1 MNKAVL
7 TLILLSALSSSASLF
22 GQKGTFSVNTGF
34 GIIQGYLVGGNYY
47 YGQNLNVGIDIGSH
61 LGLASNLDQT
71 KLSISIENNL
81 QFGTVNRFG
90 YKAWYFGQQVMYW
103 VKDLSYANVKTL
115 SITPTLG
122 VMLAISKSMGI
133 SIEFGPAV
141 NFTLDID
148 RKTPEDVIYNWP
160 IFPSGRVQFVYLF

>member
-1 MNKAVL
+1 MIWAAGD
-7 TLILLSALSSSASLF
+7 SRA
-22 GQKGTFSVNTGF
+22 KGF
-34 GIIQGYLVGGNYY
+34 LVGGNYY
-47 YGQNLNVGIDIGSH
+47 YAQNLNVGIDIGSH
-61 LGLASNLDQT
+61 LGLATNLDQT
-71 KLSISIENNL
+71 KFSVSIENNL
-81 QFGTVNRFG
+81 QFGAVNRFG

-115 SITPTLG
+115 SVTPTLG

-133 SIEFGPAV
+133 SIVLGPTV

>member
-1 MNKAVL
+1 MRKRIVL
-7 TLILLSALSSSASLF
+7 LIIIGFVSIPDCLF
-22 GQKGTFSVNTGF
+22 GQKGTISVNTGF
-34 GIIQGYLVGGNYY
+34 GIIQGYLIGFNYNY
-47 YGQNLNVGIDIGSH
+47 TQYLNAGIDIGFH

-71 KLSISIENNL
+71 KFSISIENNL
-81 QFGTVNRFG
+81 QFGTINRFG
-90 YKAWYFGQQVMYW
+90 YKPWFFGQQVMYW
-103 VKDLSYANVKTL
+103 VKDLSYATVKTL

-133 SIEFGPAV
+133 TIELGPTV

-148 RKTPEDVIYNWP
+148 RKTPEELIYNWP

>member
-1 MNKAVL
+1 MNKIVL
-7 TLILLSALSSSASLF
+7 SLFLLIAMSSPASLF

-34 GIIQGYLVGGNYY
+34 GIIQGYLVGGNYHY
-47 YGQNLNVGIDIGSH
+47 AQNLNVGFDIGSH

-71 KLSISIENNL
+71 KFSFSIENNL
-81 QFGTVNRFG
+81 HFGRVNRFG

-103 VKDLSYANVKTL
+103 VKDLSYASVKTL

-122 VMLAISKSMGI
+122 VMLAISKSLGI
-133 SIEFGPAV
+133 SIEFGPTV

-148 RKTPEDVIYNWP
+148 QKTPEDLIYNWP